1 MGEAKRRKQ
10 RDANYGSV
18 PSLTSAS
25 QQQKH
30 VDLIIDQLSQTFVK
44 EIKQIA
50 AAESMIDSYDSY
62 KQLIS
67 DWLNKKLE
75 LYRASDRL
83 LLASS
88 IMTVYAEIAMQYE
101 ASPLLIKFW
110 YEILEADLAPEKR
123 ERIEIIVKKID
134 AEFV

>member
-10 RDANYGSV
+10 LDTSYGSI
-18 PSLTSAS
+18 PSLTSVS

-30 VDLIIDQLSQTFVK
+30 VDSIVDRLSQEFVS

-62 KQLIS
+62 KKSVSHWLQL
-67 DWLNKKLE
+67 KLE
-75 LYRASDRL
+75 PYRQKDRTMI
-83 LLASS
+83 ASS

-101 ASPLLIKFW
+101 TSPLLIKFW
-110 YEILEADLAPEKR
+110 YEVLESFLSEETKD
-123 ERIEIIVKKID
+123 RIKVIVDKINS
-134 AEFV
+134 EF